1 MSKETKEWLTGII
14 LGLILTLLL
23 AIKVVAA
30 PISDEDAEL
39 IAKTVQAE
47 AGNQDFEGRRL
58 VAAVVLNR
66 VESPAFPNTVEG
78 VLAQE
83 GQFATYR
90 ALDKTEPTIHS
101 AMATVIEINERS
113 NNDVM
118 FFRTSRYGTGTPL
131 FKHGDHYF
139 SK

>member
-1 MSKETKEWLTGII
+1 MSKEAKEWLTGIV
-14 LGLILTLLL
+14 LGLILTILL
-23 AIKVVAA
+23 AIKVMAA
-30 PISDEDAEL
+30 PISPEDAEL

-47 AGNQDFEGRRL
+47 SGNQDLQGRRL

-66 VESPAFPNTVEG
+66 VDSPAFPNTVEE

-83 GQFATYR
+83 GQFCTYR
-90 ALDKTEPTIHS
+90 MLNRTEPTIYD
-101 AMATVIEINERS
+101 AIAVQMEMNERS
-113 NNDVM
+113 NTDVL
-118 FFRTSRYGTGTPL
+118 FFRTKRYGTGTPL